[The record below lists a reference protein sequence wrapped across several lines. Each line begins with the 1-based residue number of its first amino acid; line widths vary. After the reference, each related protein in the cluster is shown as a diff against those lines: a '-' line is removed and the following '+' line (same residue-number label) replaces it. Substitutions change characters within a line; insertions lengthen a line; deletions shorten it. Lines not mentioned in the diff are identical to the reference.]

1 MSEYLAHDK
10 ANFTLNSTSFSFF
23 TDYNQS
29 LLYVIF
35 FCDYFVSNMRN
46 VPIVVIVWKKIKA
59 FSSQKPNLLR
69 FKCCR
74 VKKVTLSVFKEDWEW
89 LAMFFQFKTWDSM
102 QTRIP
107 LRFKP
112 SQTLKRKREKI
123 QSRALEATSTNT
135 STKCTLAKI
144 ISVQSGE
151 LLRYWVI
158 SFISSKMLPTNL
170 IQLDNPPEIKF
181 YAFCKVCHKKFK
193 KILNIKKV
201 SPNSRLDWEL
211 FRQCLALAQLE
222 SV

>member
-1 MSEYLAHDK
+1 M
-10 ANFTLNSTSFSFF
+10 
-23 TDYNQS
+23 
-29 LLYVIF
+29 
-35 FCDYFVSNMRN
+35 
-46 VPIVVIVWKKIKA
+46 
-59 FSSQKPNLLR
+59 
-69 FKCCR
+69 
-74 VKKVTLSVFKEDWEW
+74 KKVTLSVFKEDWEW

-112 SQTLKRKREKI
+112 SQTLKKKEKKNSSHSVEC
-123 QSRALEATSTNT
+123 SRGNQHQHTG
-135 STKCTLAKI
+135 TLAKI
-144 ISVQSGE
+144 LSIRSGK

-181 YAFCKVCHKKFK
+181 CAFYKVCHKKFK
-193 KILNIKKV
+193 KILNIKKI

-211 FRQCLALAQLE
+211 FWQCLALAQLE

>member
-10 ANFTLNSTSFSFF
+10 ANFILNSTSFSFSN
-23 TDYNQS
+23 DYNQS

-35 FCDYFVSNMRN
+35 FCDYFISNMRN

-59 FSSQKPNLLR
+59 FSPQKPNLLR

-123 QSRALEATSTNT
+123 QLSALEATSTST
-135 STKCTLAKI
+135 SAHWLKSI
-144 ISVQSGE
+144 QSGE

-158 SFISSKMLPTNL
+158 SFISSNLLPTNL
-170 IQLDNPPEIKF
+170 IQLDNPTELKF
-181 YAFCKVCHKKFK
+181 YAFCKVCHKKF
-193 KILNIKKV
+193 
-201 SPNSRLDWEL
+201 
-211 FRQCLALAQLE
+211 
-222 SV
+222 